1 MSTSAPETRTLRSFF
16 HKRLTALANELECAS
31 FAALTTEDGLLIATH
46 ERNNPEPMDRR
57 GAVMSSLNA
66 VARAAAIELDLGE
79 VQFTQI
85 DCAAGR
91 LLVQPFVTQQDSGP
105 KRRLLF
111 VVLDSDVATDT
122 ALAAMDQFIA
132 DIAKRVAPANG

>member
-1 MSTSAPETRTLRSFF
+1 MSSSAPETRTLRSFF
-16 HKRLTALANELECAS
+16 HKRLAALTNELESAS
-31 FAALTTEDGLLIATH
+31 LAALTTEDGLLIATH

-66 VARAAAIELDLGE
+66 VARAAAIELDIAE
-79 VQFTQI
+79 VRFTQI

-91 LLVQPFVTQQDSGP
+91 LLALPFVTQQDSGP

-111 VVLDSDVATDT
+111 VVLEPRVAIDDALT
-122 ALAAMDQFIA
+122 AMHKFIA
-132 DIAKRVAPANG
+132 DIAKRVAPAGG